1 MTHLVDLRK
10 KPYSLDEEAI
20 SWIEETIAQMTLD
33 EKIGHLFVNM
43 GSQRTEEYLTGVLND
58 YKIAAVRYNP
68 GPAAD
73 IWEQNY
79 ILQTKSKIPL
89 LIAANTESGG
99 NGAVTDGTKIGDE
112 IKIAAT
118 ANPRYAYE
126 MGKVAGL
133 EAAAVGCNAS
143 FAPIMDLSRN
153 WRNPIIANRT
163 WGANV
168 EQVIELSKEY
178 MRGIMEH
185 GIVPFAKHFP
195 GDGIDERDHHLSFA
209 SNPMTKSEWME
220 TFGRIYGEMADA
232 GLPGIMAGHIHLL
245 NVEKEMHPERE
256 FDDMLPASLNKTL
269 LDELLRGE
277 LGYNGAIVTDA
288 SHMIGMT
295 ASMPRR
301 ELLPTAIEAGCDL
314 FLFFNDPEEDLRWM
328 KEGLENGLL
337 SEERLH
343 DALRRTLGLKAKLG
357 LHLFE
362 GRRQEIMLPKEE
374 ALALIGR
381 DEAKQLAKEVADKA
395 ITLVKAKQEGI
406 FPVNPEHYKR
416 ILLVEVD
423 GYKGGF
429 GAMINAGKKR
439 AADTLKELLEARGHQ
454 VSIWEN
460 TEARIAKLPE
470 EERPAAIAN
479 VYASKRP
486 IAEITDNY
494 DLIINLVDVNSG
506 GTTQRI
512 IWPAAKGTPDQ
523 PFYVHEIPTIVVSVQ
538 HPFAL
543 ADMPQVA
550 TYINAYDGLPVTLEA
565 LVAKLAGESAFTGV
579 SPVDAYCG
587 LVDTQI
593 WRRK

>member
-10 KPYSLDEEAI
+10 KPYNLDEEAI

-79 ILQTKSKIPL
+79 ILQTKSKIPF

-118 ANPRYAYE
+118 ADPRYAYE

-168 EQVIELSKEY
+168 DQVIELSKEY

-232 GLPGIMAGHIHLL
+232 GLPGIMAGHIHLP

-256 FDDMLPASLNKTL
+256 LDDMLPASLNKTL

-314 FLFFNDPEEDLRWM
+314 FLFFNDPEEDLQWM

-374 ALALIGR
+374 ALDLIGR

-406 FPVNPEHYKR
+406 FPVNPERYKR

-439 AADTLKELLEARGHQ
+439 AADMLKELLEARGHQ

-587 LVDTQI
+587 LVDTRI
-593 WRRK
+593 WRGK

>member
-118 ANPRYAYE
+118 TDPHYAYE

-168 EQVIELSKEY
+168 DQVIELSKEY

-195 GDGIDERDHHLSFA
+195 GDGIDERDHHLS
-209 SNPMTKSEWME
+209 
-220 TFGRIYGEMADA
+220 
-232 GLPGIMAGHIHLL
+232 
-245 NVEKEMHPERE
+245 
-256 FDDMLPASLNKTL
+256 
-269 LDELLRGE
+269 LLR
-277 LGYNGAIVTDA
+277 
-288 SHMIGMT
+288 
-295 ASMPRR
+295 
-301 ELLPTAIEAGCDL
+301 
-314 FLFFNDPEEDLRWM
+314 
-328 KEGLENGLL
+328 
-337 SEERLH
+337 
-343 DALRRTLGLKAKLG
+343 
-357 LHLFE
+357 
-362 GRRQEIMLPKEE
+362 
-374 ALALIGR
+374 
-381 DEAKQLAKEVADKA
+381 
-395 ITLVKAKQEGI
+395 
-406 FPVNPEHYKR
+406 
-416 ILLVEVD
+416 
-423 GYKGGF
+423 
-429 GAMINAGKKR
+429 
-439 AADTLKELLEARGHQ
+439 
-454 VSIWEN
+454 
-460 TEARIAKLPE
+460 
-470 EERPAAIAN
+470 
-479 VYASKRP
+479 
-486 IAEITDNY
+486 
-494 DLIINLVDVNSG
+494 
-506 GTTQRI
+506 
-512 IWPAAKGTPDQ
+512 
-523 PFYVHEIPTIVVSVQ
+523 IP
-538 HPFAL
+538 
-543 ADMPQVA
+543 
-550 TYINAYDGLPVTLEA
+550 
-565 LVAKLAGESAFTGV
+565 
-579 SPVDAYCG
+579 
-587 LVDTQI
+587 
-593 WRRK
+593 

>member
-10 KPYSLDEEAI
+10 KPYNLDEEAI
-20 SWIEETIAQMTLD
+20 SWVENTIAQMTLD

-43 GSQRTEEYLTGVLND
+43 GSQRTEEYLTGVLKD

-118 ANPRYAYE
+118 ADSRHAYE
-126 MGKVAGL
+126 MGKVAGI

-163 WGANV
+163 WGADV
-168 EQVIELSKEY
+168 DQVIELSKEY

-232 GLPGIMAGHIHLL
+232 GLPGIMAGHIHLP

-256 FDDMLPASLNKTL
+256 LDDMLPASLNKTL

-314 FLFFNDPEEDLRWM
+314 FLFFNDPEEDLQWM
-328 KEGLENGLL
+328 KEGLKNGLL
-337 SEERLH
+337 TEERLH

-374 ALALIGR
+374 ALALIGK
-381 DEAKQLAKEVADKA
+381 DEAKNLAKEVADKA
-395 ITLVKAKQEGI
+395 ITLVKSKQEGI
-406 FPVNPEHYKR
+406 FPVNPDRYKR

-439 AADTLKELLEARGHQ
+439 AADTLKELLEARGHE

-543 ADMPQVA
+543 ADMPQVS
-550 TYINAYDGLPVTLEA
+550 TYINAYDGLPVTLET
-565 LVAKLAGESAFTGV
+565 LVTKLAGESSFTGV

-587 LVDTQI
+587 LVDTHI
-593 WRRK
+593 WRGN

>member
-1 MTHLVDLRK
+1 MTHLVDLQK
-10 KPYSLDEEAI
+10 NPYNLDEEAI

-43 GSQRTEEYLTGVLND
+43 GSQRTEDYLTGVLND

-68 GPAAD
+68 GPAVD

-118 ANPRYAYE
+118 TDPHYAYE

-168 EQVIELSKEY
+168 DQVIELSKEY

-232 GLPGIMAGHIHLL
+232 GLPGIMAGHIHLP

-256 FDDMLPASLNKTL
+256 LDDMLPASLNKTL

-314 FLFFNDPEEDLRWM
+314 FLFFNDPEEDLQWM

-357 LHLFE
+357 LHQFE

-381 DEAKQLAKEVADKA
+381 DEAKQLAKEIADKA

-406 FPVNPEHYKR
+406 FPVNPERYKR

-494 DLIINLVDVNSG
+494 DLIIDLVDVNSG

-565 LVAKLAGESAFTGV
+565 LVAKLAGESDFTGV

-593 WRRK
+593 WRGK

>member
-10 KPYSLDEEAI
+10 KPYNLDEEAI

-43 GSQRTEEYLTGVLND
+43 GSQRTEEYLAGVLND

-118 ANPRYAYE
+118 ADPRYAYE

-168 EQVIELSKEY
+168 DQVIELSKEY

-232 GLPGIMAGHIHLL
+232 GLPGIMAGHIHLP

-256 FDDMLPASLNKTL
+256 LDDMLPASLNKTL

-314 FLFFNDPEEDLRWM
+314 FLFFNDPEEDLQWM
-328 KEGLENGLL
+328 KEGLGNGLL

-357 LHLFE
+357 LHQFE

-406 FPVNPEHYKR
+406 FPVNPERYKR

-439 AADTLKELLEARGHQ
+439 ATDTLKELLEARGHQ

-587 LVDTQI
+587 LVDTRI
-593 WRRK
+593 WRGK

>member
-10 KPYSLDEEAI
+10 KPYNLDEEAI

-43 GSQRTEEYLTGVLND
+43 GSQRTEEYLAGVLND

-68 GPAAD
+68 GPAVD

-118 ANPRYAYE
+118 ADPRYAYE

-168 EQVIELSKEY
+168 DQVIELSKEY

-220 TFGRIYGEMADA
+220 TFGRIYGEIADA
-232 GLPGIMAGHIHLL
+232 GLPGIMAGHIHLP

-256 FDDMLPASLNKTL
+256 LDDMLPASLNKTL

-314 FLFFNDPEEDLRWM
+314 FLFFNDPEEDLQWM

-357 LHLFE
+357 LHQFE

-406 FPVNPEHYKR
+406 FPVNPDRYKR

-587 LVDTQI
+587 LVDTRI
-593 WRRK
+593 WRGK

>member
-118 ANPRYAYE
+118 ADPRYAYE
-126 MGKVAGL
+126 IGKVAGL

-168 EQVIELSKEY
+168 DQVIELSKEY

-232 GLPGIMAGHIHLL
+232 GLPGIMAGHIHLP
-245 NVEKEMHPERE
+245 NVEKEMHPECE
-256 FDDMLPASLNKTL
+256 LDDMLPASLNKTL

-277 LGYNGAIVTDA
+277 LGYNGAIVSDA

-314 FLFFNDPEEDLRWM
+314 FLFFNDPEEDLQWM

-381 DEAKQLAKEVADKA
+381 DEAKQLANEVADKA

-406 FPVNPEHYKR
+406 FPVNPERYKR

-486 IAEITDNY
+486 IAEITEHY

-565 LVAKLAGESAFTGV
+565 LVAKLVGESSFTGV

-587 LVDTQI
+587 LVDTRI
-593 WRRK
+593 WRGK

>member
-395 ITLVKAKQEGI
+395 ITLVKGKQEGI
-406 FPVNPEHYKR
+406 LPVNPERYKR

>member
-118 ANPRYAYE
+118 TDPHYAYE

-168 EQVIELSKEY
+168 DQVIELSKEY

-220 TFGRIYGEMADA
+220 TFGRIYCEMAEA
-232 GLPGIMAGHIHLL
+232 GLPGIMAGHIHLP

-256 FDDMLPASLNKTL
+256 LDDMLPASLNKTL

-357 LHLFE
+357 LHQFE

-406 FPVNPEHYKR
+406 FPVNPERYKR

-470 EERPAAIAN
+470 EERPVAIAN

-565 LVAKLAGESAFTGV
+565 LVAKLAGESDFTGV

-593 WRRK
+593 WRGK

>member
-10 KPYSLDEEAI
+10 KPYSLDGEAI

-118 ANPRYAYE
+118 ADPRYAYE

-168 EQVIELSKEY
+168 DQAIELSKEY
-178 MRGIMEH
+178 MRGIMEQ

-209 SNPMTKSEWME
+209 SNPMTKSKWME

-232 GLPGIMAGHIHLL
+232 GLPGIMAGHIHLP

-256 FDDMLPASLNKTL
+256 LDDMLPASLNKTL

-314 FLFFNDPEEDLRWM
+314 FLFFNDPEEDLQWM
-328 KEGLENGLL
+328 KEGLGNGLL

-357 LHLFE
+357 LHQFE

-406 FPVNPEHYKR
+406 FPVNPDRYKR

-486 IAEITDNY
+486 IAEITEHY

-565 LVAKLAGESAFTGV
+565 LVAKLVGESSFTGV

-587 LVDTQI
+587 LVDTRI
-593 WRRK
+593 WRGK

>member
-118 ANPRYAYE
+118 TNPHYAYE

-168 EQVIELSKEY
+168 DQVIELSKEY

-232 GLPGIMAGHIHLL
+232 GLPGIMAGHIHLP

-256 FDDMLPASLNKTL
+256 LDDMLPASLNKTL

-343 DALRRTLGLKAKLG
+343 DALRRTLGLKTKLG

-406 FPVNPEHYKR
+406 FPVNPERYKR

-565 LVAKLAGESAFTGV
+565 LVAKLAGESDFTGV

-587 LVDTQI
+587 LLDTRI
-593 WRRK
+593 WRGK

>member
-1 MTHLVDLRK
+1 MTHLVDLTK
-10 KPYSLDEEAI
+10 KPYNLDEKAI
-20 SWIEETIAQMTLD
+20 AWVEETIANMTLD
-33 EKIGHLFVNM
+33 EKIGQLFINM
-43 GSQRTEEYLTGVLND
+43 GGLRTEEYLTGVLND
-58 YKIAAVRYNP
+58 YKIGAVRYAP

-73 IWEQNY
+73 IWDQNY

-112 IKIAAT
+112 VKIAAT
-118 ANPRYAYE
+118 NDPKYAYE
-126 MGKVAGL
+126 LGRIAGL
-133 EAAAVGCNAS
+133 EASAVGCNAS

-163 WGANV
+163 WGADV
-168 EQVIELSKEY
+168 EQVLTLSKEY

-185 GIVPFAKHFP
+185 GIMPFAKHFP
-195 GDGIDERDHHLSFA
+195 GDGIDERDHHLSYA
-209 SNPMTKSEWME
+209 ANPMTKAEWME

-232 GLPGIMAGHIHLL
+232 GLTGIMAGHIHLP
-245 NVEKEMHPERE
+245 NVEKEMHSERDL
-256 FDDMLPASLNKTL
+256 DDMLPASLNKTL

-288 SHMIGMT
+288 SHMVGMT
-295 ASMPRR
+295 ASLPRR

-314 FLFFNDPEEDLRWM
+314 FLFFNDPDEDLQWM
-328 KEGLENGLL
+328 KEGYENGLL
-337 SEERLH
+337 TDERLH

-357 LHLFE
+357 LHTFE
-362 GRRQEIMLPKEE
+362 GHRVDIMLPKEE
-374 ALALIGR
+374 ALALIGT
-381 DEAKQLAKEVADKA
+381 DEAKEIVSEVSDKA
-395 ITLVKAKQEGI
+395 ITLVKAKQDGI
-406 FPVNPEHYKR
+406 FPVIPERYKR

-429 GAMINAGKKR
+429 GALINSGKKR
-439 AADTLKELLEARGHQ
+439 ATETLKELLEARGHE

-460 TEARIAKLPE
+460 TEERIKKLPE
-470 EERPAAIAN
+470 EERPAAIQN

-486 IAEITDNY
+486 ISQITDNY

-523 PFYVHEIPTIVVSVQ
+523 PFYVHEVPTIVVSVQ

-543 ADMPQVA
+543 ADMPQVG
-550 TYINAYDGLPVTLEA
+550 TYINAYDGMPSTMEA
-565 LVAKLAGESAFTGV
+565 LVKKLSGESDFTGV

-587 LVDTQI
+587 LIDTHI
-593 WRRK
+593 WRK

>member
-1 MTHLVDLRK
+1 MAHLVDLRK
-10 KPYSLDEEAI
+10 TPYNLDDKAI
-20 SWIEETIAQMTLD
+20 AWVEETIANMTLD
-33 EKIGHLFVNM
+33 EKIGQLFVNM
-43 GSQRTEEYLTGVLND
+43 GSQRTEEYLTDVLND
-58 YKIAAVRYNP
+58 YKIGAVRYAP
-68 GPAAD
+68 GLAAD
-73 IWEQNY
+73 VWEQNY

-89 LIAANTESGG
+89 IIAANTESGG

-112 IKIAAT
+112 VKIAAT
-118 ANPRYAYE
+118 NNPKYAYE
-126 MGKVAGL
+126 LGRLAGI
-133 EAAAVGCNAS
+133 EASAVGCNAS

-163 WGANV
+163 WGADV
-168 EQVIELSKEY
+168 EQVLNLSKEY

-195 GDGIDERDHHLSFA
+195 GDGIDERDHHLSYA
-209 SNPMTKSEWME
+209 SNPMNKEEWME
-220 TFGRIYGEMADA
+220 SFGRIYGEMAKA
-232 GLPGIMAGHIHLL
+232 GLPGIMAGHIHLP

-256 FDDMLPASLNKTL
+256 LDDMLPASLNKTL

-288 SHMIGMT
+288 SHMVAMT
-295 ASMPRR
+295 ASLPRR

-314 FLFFNDPEEDLRWM
+314 FLFFNDPDEDLNWM
-328 KEGLENGLL
+328 KEGYEKGLL
-337 SEERLH
+337 SDERLH

-357 LHLFE
+357 LHQFE
-362 GRRQEIMLPKEE
+362 GRREEIMLPKEE
-374 ALALIGR
+374 ALKLIGTE
-381 DEAKQLAKEVADKA
+381 EAKAVAAEVADTA

-406 FPVNPEHYKR
+406 FPVTPERYKR
-416 ILLVEVD
+416 ILLVEVE

-429 GAMINAGKKR
+429 GAMINSGKKR
-439 AADTLKELLEARGHQ
+439 AADTLKELLEQAGHE

-460 TEARIAKLPE
+460 TEERIKKLPE
-470 EERPAAIAN
+470 EERPRAIQN

-486 IAEITDNY
+486 IAQITDSY

-523 PFYVHEIPTIVVSVQ
+523 PFYVHEVSTIVVSVN

-543 ADMPQVA
+543 ADMPQVG
-550 TYINAYDGLPVTLEA
+550 TYINAYDGMPSTMAA
-565 LVAKLAGESAFTGV
+565 LVEKLAGRSEFTGV

-587 LVDTQI
+587 LIDTHI
-593 WRRK
+593 WRG

>member
-168 EQVIELSKEY
+168 DQVIELSKEY

-314 FLFFNDPEEDLRWM
+314 FLFFYDPEEDLRWM

-406 FPVNPEHYKR
+406 LPVNPERYKR

>member
-20 SWIEETIAQMTLD
+20 SWIEENIAQMTLD

-118 ANPRYAYE
+118 TDPHYAYE

-168 EQVIELSKEY
+168 DQVIELSKEY

-220 TFGRIYGEMADA
+220 TFGRIYCEMAEA
-232 GLPGIMAGHIHLL
+232 GLPGIMAGHIHLP

-256 FDDMLPASLNKTL
+256 LDDMLPASLNKTL

-357 LHLFE
+357 LHQFE

-406 FPVNPEHYKR
+406 FPVKPERYKR

-565 LVAKLAGESAFTGV
+565 LVAKLAGESDFTGV

-587 LVDTQI
+587 LLDTRI
-593 WRRK
+593 WRGK

>member
-10 KPYSLDEEAI
+10 KPYSLDGEAI

-99 NGAVTDGTKIGDE
+99 NGAVTDGTKIGNE

-118 ANPRYAYE
+118 TDPHYAYE

-168 EQVIELSKEY
+168 DQVIELSKEY

-232 GLPGIMAGHIHLL
+232 GLPGIMAGHIHLP

-256 FDDMLPASLNKTL
+256 LDDMLPASLNKTL

-301 ELLPTAIEAGCDL
+301 ELLPTAIEAGCDF

-362 GRRQEIMLPKEE
+362 GCRQEIMLPKEE

-406 FPVNPEHYKR
+406 FPVNPERYKR

-565 LVAKLAGESAFTGV
+565 LVAKLAGESDFTGV

-587 LVDTQI
+587 LLDTRI
-593 WRRK
+593 WRGK